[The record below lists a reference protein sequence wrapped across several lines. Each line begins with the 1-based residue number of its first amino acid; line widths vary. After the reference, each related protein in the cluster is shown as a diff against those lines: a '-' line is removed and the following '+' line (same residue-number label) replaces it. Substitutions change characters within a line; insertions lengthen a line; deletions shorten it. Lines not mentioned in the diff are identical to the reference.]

1 MMNGLQMSRTKMMES
16 MVLIKKIRKGHDKP
30 HEKTEYNID
39 SSAYDE
45 YYDRM
50 WNKTCHHSC

>member
-16 MVLIKKIRKGHDKP
+16 MVQIKARKGHDKS

-39 SSAYDE
+39 SSSYDE

-50 WNKTCHHSC
+50 

>member
-16 MVLIKKIRKGHDKP
+16 MVQIKARKVHGKP
-30 HEKTEYNID
+30 YEKTEYNID

>member
-1 MMNGLQMSRTKMMES
+1 MMNGLQISRTKMMES
-16 MVLIKKIRKGHDKP
+16 MVQIKARNGHDKL

-39 SSAYDE
+39 SSDHDE

-50 WNKTCHHSC
+50 